1 MTIASCDSHKEII
14 TISPHFPGRPHL
26 SRSAYYVNLLE
37 EATSDYLV
45 TVHCRTYQYLP
56 TFIVWK
62 KNEVEVSVDGENY
75 EALQSIRDRYN
86 SVYLNTLIIRDV
98 AGILDEPV
106 YTCVVGNVGGIVS
119 SSIEIDISLTISFS
133 GTYMYV
139 HVYRLLFS
147 QCTYRCVHYV

>member
-1 MTIASCDSHKEII
+1 MY
-14 TISPHFPGRPHL
+14 
-26 SRSAYYVNLLE
+26 RSAYYVNLLE

-45 TVHCRTYQYLP
+45 TVHCSTYYYLP

-62 KNEVEVSVDGENY
+62 KNGVEVSVDGENY
-75 EALQSIRDRYN
+75 EALQSIRARQD

-119 SSIEIDISLTISFS
+119 SSVEIDISLAISFS
-133 GTYMYV
+133 GIYIIICMYIESIV
-139 HVYRLLFS
+139 EK
-147 QCTYRCVHYV
+147 